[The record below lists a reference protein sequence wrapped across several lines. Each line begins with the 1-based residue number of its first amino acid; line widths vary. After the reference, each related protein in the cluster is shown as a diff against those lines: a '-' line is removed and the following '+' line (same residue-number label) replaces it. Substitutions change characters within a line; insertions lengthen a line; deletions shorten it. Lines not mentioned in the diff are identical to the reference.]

1 VLGNIDL
8 MDAIAALSKS
18 MIMVCGFHSGTKVRI
33 LLNSAEYAHSV
44 FLDISANPIGNP

>member
-1 VLGNIDL
+1 VFGNIDL

-18 MIMVCGFHSGTKVRI
+18 ITVVCGCHSGTIVRI

-44 FLDISANPIGNP
+44 FLDMSANPIGNP